1 MSKTQITDQ
10 LLDRLKEDLQE
21 LNTPKIHKLSSKD
34 HNTITLEQ
42 TNLEII
48 NQTMLIK
55 NLNFNAQ
62 FYRI

>member
-10 LLDRLKEDLQE
+10 LLDLHKEDLQE
-21 LNTPKIHKLSSKD
+21 LNILKIHKSS
-34 HNTITLEQ
+34 NITPNSITLEQ

-55 NLNFNAQ
+55 NLNSNAQ
-62 FYRI
+62 YYRI